1 MPAKPQQ
8 TTSHILMIRPANF
21 GFNEQ
26 TAQDNAFQQDDSRY
40 SSKQIRERAI
50 EEFDAFAQL
59 LQLSG
64 VNVILVN
71 DTKSPRKTDAV
82 FPNNWVSFHEDG
94 TVVTYPMFAP
104 TRRKERREEVI
115 ALLAKRFQIE
125 RRMHLEKYE
134 SEQKFL
140 ESTGSMV
147 LDRQHKIAYA
157 CRSDRTDEGPLAEFC
172 ETLGYEQVVF
182 NAADANRVPVYHTNV
197 MMALGE
203 TFAIICLDTISDAKE
218 RKMVRQKLEQTGK
231 AIISITMAQLH
242 AFAGNMLQVRNRSG
256 DPLLVMS
263 QQAYESLNKD
273 QIYLLH
279 QHTNLLYSPL
289 EVIELYGGGSA
300 RCMMAEVFL
309 PER

>member
-1 MPAKPQQ
+1 
-8 TTSHILMIRPANF
+8 MIRPANF

-26 TAQDNAFQQDDSRY
+26 TAQDNAFQKDDSRY
-40 SSKQIRERAI
+40 SSKQIRERAV

-64 VNVILVN
+64 VNVIVMN

-94 TVVTYPMFAP
+94 TMVTYPMFAP
-104 TRRKERREEVI
+104 TRRRERREEVI
-115 ALLAKRFQIE
+115 TSLAKRFHIE
-125 RRMHLEKYE
+125 RRVHLEKYE
-134 SEQKFL
+134 AEQKFL

-157 CRSDRTDEGPLAEFC
+157 CRSDRTDVTPLNEFC
-172 ETLGYEQVVF
+172 QTLEYEQFLFHAV
-182 NAADANRVPVYHTNV
+182 DANGLPIYHTNV

-203 TFAIICLDTISDAKE
+203 TFAVICLDTIPDEKE
-218 RKMVRQKLEQTGK
+218 RKMLRQKLEQTGK
-231 AIISITMAQLH
+231 TIIPITMEQLH
-242 AFAGNMLQVRNRSG
+242 AFAGNMLQVRNRS
-256 DPLLVMS
+256 DDLILVMS

-273 QIYLLH
+273 QIFLLN

-289 EVIELYGGGSA
+289 EVIELFGGGSA

-309 PER
+309 PLKD